1 MNSKGG
7 GLPGIGSMAGGAVC
21 RYSQRYVIW
30 IRTLVIIRRMTTH
43 ATGRRAGIPGS
54 MTFETGRR
62 QMRPRQGKTGLIMV
76 ESGRRPGCYGM
87 ATGTVFRKLRG
98 GVIGVGRLVV
108 IRRMATRTIRRRAG
122 ISGSMAV
129 EAGRIQMCAHQWEFG
144 LAVVKAIVLTP
155 GWVAGQAGRTAVR
168 ITIHAVVVIIR
179 FRVLMASDTSK
190 FRVIRRIR
198 MAVGTLI
205 PFPFMRAA
213 VYGEIFRIVLRVF
226 CRHPI
231 QIRCMALYTIL

>member
-1 MNSKGG
+1 
-7 GLPGIGSMAGGAVC
+7 MAGGTVC
-21 RYSQRYVIW
+21 RYSQRYVVRIG
-30 IRTLVIIRRMTTH
+30 TLVIIRRMTTR

-54 MTFETGRR
+54 MAFEAGRR
-62 QMRPRQGKTGLIMV
+62 QMRPCQGKTLIMV
-76 ESGRRPGCYGM
+76 ECGRRPGRYGV

-98 GVIGVGRLVV
+98 AVIGVGRLV
-108 IRRMATRTIRRRAG
+108 IICRMATRTIRRCAG
-122 ISGSMAV
+122 IPGSMAI
-129 EAGRIQMCAHQWEFG
+129 EAGRSQMRAHQWEFG

-155 GWVAGQAGRTAVR
+155 GRVTGQAGRAAVR
-168 ITIHAVVVIIR
+168 ITIHAVVVIIC

-231 QIRCMALYTIL
+231 QIRRVALYTIL